1 MSLVEVILLAV
12 GLSMD
17 AFAVSVCKGLAIP
30 KINFKTMAVCGL
42 WFGGFQFLM
51 PMIGYLLGAG
61 FTGYI
66 TSITP

>member
-1 MSLVEVILLAV
+1 
-12 GLSMD
+12 MD

-61 FTGYI
+61 FTGYMYH
-66 TSITP
+66 TLDSVCFAFFNRW